1 MRYEQKK
8 GMNCATSWL
17 RILSC
22 SDINQP
28 SDDDDDANEY
38 DNDDDDD
45 DDEAQVEA
53 WVGCSGSRCED
64 L

>member
-1 MRYEQKK
+1 MGKISVHGSVY
-8 GMNCATSWL
+8 
-17 RILSC
+17 
-22 SDINQP
+22 QP
-28 SDDDDDANEY
+28 YDDDDDADEY
-38 DNDDDDD
+38 DDDNDD